1 MLAQSEPIRAAT
13 TLPGEDRMPSFTLT
27 DLSRDVW
34 VDSFDLPAAVA
45 APPCS
50 LTKRTL
56 RGGRRDGVDL
66 IRLDNGALSVA
77 IVPTRGMGIWKGAY
91 RGDPLGW
98 KSPVVD
104 GPVHPSH
111 VRPTDHGGLGW
122 LEGFDELMVRCGLDH
137 NGGPYETAVPGPDGS
152 VARHVLHGL
161 HGRVAN
167 IPAHFVAVHVD
178 DKSPH
183 AITVE
188 GRVAE
193 STLFLAQLELTTR
206 ITTVPGSNR
215 LIVRDEVA
223 NLSDRPGEFQ
233 LLYHWNFGP
242 PYLAAGSTFAAPIE
256 TLAPR
261 DPRAAEGIDRWTTY
275 GPPEPGFAEQA
286 YLAHLRANAVDG
298 RTLAMLRAPDEPRA
312 VVLRFHRPQLPC
324 FTLWKNTGG
333 LRDGYVTGLEPAT
346 NFPHPKPF
354 EKQRGRVVTLPPG
367 GKYLA
372 ETTLEV
378 LDTNEAIAAALAEI
392 GALQAQ
398 GPPTIHRRP
407 VEPFAPPA

>member
-1 MLAQSEPIRAAT
+1 
-13 TLPGEDRMPSFTLT
+13 MPSYILT
-27 DLSRDVW
+27 DLAADIW
-34 VDSFDLPAAVA
+34 VDRFDLPAGVA
-45 APPCS
+45 DPRCS

-77 IVPTRGMGIWKGAY
+77 IVPTRGMGLWKGAY
-91 RGDPLGW
+91 RGDALGW
-98 KSPVVD
+98 ASPVAD

-111 VRPTDHGGLGW
+111 IHLAYYGGLGW
-122 LEGFDELMVRCGLDH
+122 LDGFDELMVRCGLEH
-137 NGGPYETAVPGPDGS
+137 NGGPFETTVPGPDGS
-152 VARHVLHGL
+152 VDRHVLHGL

-167 IPAHFVAVHVD
+167 IPAHHVAVHVD
-178 DKSPH
+178 EASH

-215 LIVRDEVA
+215 LVVRDEVA
-223 NLSDRPGEFQ
+223 NLSDKAGEFQ

-242 PYLAAGSTFAAPIE
+242 PYLGEGSTFAAPIDS
-256 TLAPR
+256 LVPKDA
-261 DPRAAEGIDRWTTY
+261 RAVEGLGRWATY
-275 GPPEPGFAEQA
+275 GPPEPGFAEQV
-286 YLAHLRANAVDG
+286 YLCHLQADPEDG
-298 RTLAMLRAPDEPRA
+298 RTLALLRAPNEPKA
-312 VVLRFHRPQLPC
+312 VVLRFQPAQLPC

-354 EKQRGRVVTLPPG
+354 EKERGRVVVLPPG
-367 GKYLA
+367 GRHVA

-378 LDTNEAIAAALAEI
+378 LDTDEAIAAALDEI
-392 GALQAQ
+392 RALQSQKA
-398 GPPTIHRRP
+398 PTVHPRP
-407 VEPFAPPA
+407 VEPFTPAG

>member
-1 MLAQSEPIRAAT
+1 
-13 TLPGEDRMPSFTLT
+13 
-27 DLSRDVW
+27 
-34 VDSFDLPAAVA
+34 
-45 APPCS
+45 
-50 LTKRTL
+50 
-56 RGGRRDGVDL
+56 
-66 IRLDNGALSVA
+66 
-77 IVPTRGMGIWKGAY
+77 MGLWKGAF
-91 RGDPLGW
+91 RGDALGW
-98 KSPVVD
+98 ASPVVD

-111 VRPTDHGGLGW
+111 VRTGDLGGIGW

-137 NGGPYETAVPGPDGS
+137 NGGPYETTVLSPDGM

-178 DKSPH
+178 DEPPH

-215 LIVRDEVA
+215 LVVRDEVA
-223 NLSDRPGEFQ
+223 NLSDKPGEFQ

-242 PYLAAGSTFAAPIE
+242 PYLGAGATFAAPIE
-256 TLAPR
+256 TLVPR
-261 DPRAAEGIDRWTTY
+261 DARAAEGIGHYATY

-286 YLAHLRANAVDG
+286 YLCHLHADPVDG
-298 RTLAMLRAPDEPRA
+298 RTLALLRAPNEPKA
-312 VVLRFHRPQLPC
+312 VVLRFRRAELPC

-354 EKQRGRVVTLPPG
+354 EKERGRVVVLPPG
-367 GKYLA
+367 GRHVA

-378 LDTNEAIAAALAEI
+378 LDTNEAIIAALDEI
-392 GALQAQ
+392 RALQSR
-398 GPPTIHRRP
+398 GLPKIHPRP